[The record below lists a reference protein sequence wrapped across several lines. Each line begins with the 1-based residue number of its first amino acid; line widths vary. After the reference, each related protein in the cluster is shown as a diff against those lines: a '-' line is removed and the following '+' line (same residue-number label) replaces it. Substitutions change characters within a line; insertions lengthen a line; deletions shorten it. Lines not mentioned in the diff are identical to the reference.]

1 MGAGV
6 TSSSLFVLVVVHSC
20 RRSLSVAVHLRSSP
34 SRVNGFASLASR
46 LAMGDVDSGVVV
58 LVGWACVQ
66 SWPVVRVGGFR
77 GCLLSFAGCC
87 VLSASL
93 LPLLGGFGL
102 VLGGCSR
109 FRTLGTVCSGG
120 VYATLH
126 GSDVVARRMRVVV
139 VGGVVGVVVAR

>member
-1 MGAGV
+1 MPSSPFEAVGAGV
-6 TSSSLFVLVVVHSC
+6 ASSSLSVLVVVRSC
-20 RRSLSVAVHLRSSP
+20 RCSLFVAVRLCSSLSRV
-34 SRVNGFASLASR
+34 VNGFASLVLR
-46 LAMGDVDSGVVV
+46 LAMGDVDGGVVA
-58 LVGWACVQ
+58 LVGLACVQ

-77 GCLLSFAGCC
+77 GCSLSFAGRC

-109 FRTLGTVCSGG
+109 FRTLGTVWSGG

-126 GSDVVARRMRVVV
+126 GSDVVASSVFKSS
-139 VGGVVGVVVAR
+139 